1 MTQTSIC
8 LPLALDS
15 TVKPVRP
22 DWSAE
27 IKMFTKGTFSQL
39 KSQHTETN
47 TENDSTCGEMNIF
60 NRQIEL
66 LRKQNDTELKH
77 DFLP

>member
-1 MTQTSIC
+1 
-8 LPLALDS
+8 
-15 TVKPVRP
+15 
-22 DWSAE
+22 
-27 IKMFTKGTFSQL
+27 MFTKGTFSQL
-39 KSQHTETN
+39 KSQPTETN